1 MKYYI
6 SRLETADLSISTV
19 VKRLKDF
26 RPAEGKEYVVRT
38 KASLDFN
45 SWLPSFPVYK
55 GVDGKLKKQKDRF
68 VLVF

>member
-6 SRLETADLSISTV
+6 SRLETANLSISTV

-38 KASLDFN
+38 KADLDAD
-45 SWLPSFPVYK
+45 SFSTIPVYR
-55 GVDGKLKKQKDRF
+55 GVDGKLKKEKDHF
-68 VLVF
+68 VMLF

>member
-6 SRLETADLSISTV
+6 SRLKTANLSISTV

-26 RPAEGKEYVVRT
+26 RPAEDEQYVVRT
-38 KASLDFN
+38 KADLNADSFSSL
-45 SWLPSFPVYK
+45 PVYR
-55 GVDGKLKKQKDRF
+55 GVDGKLKKERDHF